1 MAKNLMGNC
10 WWKNPGCFGGFLSQR
25 GEGRIVSAQMS
36 SSLELL
42 KYQTA
47 PKPRFW
53 APRWFGLGLGQ
64 KSQFLKALRYH
75 FPNLFWVAITKN
87 SYIGKWREMAK
98 TCQHLS
104 IQFPTCMSCI
114 IQKTPVWSLKACL
127 SWYPKPLWQ
136 NMYDKWKSV
145 DLCHVESMPKLKHC
159 PIFYECQEK
168 LVGLKGQ
175 SVIFPQGFP
184 DFWGAFPNH
193 GLSTYISYF
202 CIVKKL
208 WTLNTSTVFESSKGQ
223 REQAIFSQWD
233 SSPSNIP
240 KSKEDIEWNESSN
253 QTEMERYGTPWAHL
267 QSQNSPPWEFQTLW
281 GLKPGNDEKMQLAGM
296 VAGQEKEHWDWT
308 NSFLLSVQDMVLD
321 CWGFLSTVGWCL

>member
-1 MAKNLMGNC
+1 
-10 WWKNPGCFGGFLSQR
+10 
-25 GEGRIVSAQMS
+25 
-36 SSLELL
+36 
-42 KYQTA
+42 
-47 PKPRFW
+47 
-53 APRWFGLGLGQ
+53 
-64 KSQFLKALRYH
+64 
-75 FPNLFWVAITKN
+75 
-87 SYIGKWREMAK
+87 MAK

-321 CWGFLSTVGWCL
+321 CWGFLSTVGWRL